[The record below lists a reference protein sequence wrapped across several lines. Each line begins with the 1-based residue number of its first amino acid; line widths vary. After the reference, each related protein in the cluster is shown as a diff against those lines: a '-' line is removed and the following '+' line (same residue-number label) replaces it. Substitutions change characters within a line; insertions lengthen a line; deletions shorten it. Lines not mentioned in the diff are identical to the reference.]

1 EGKSSMN
8 TQNINVKTATPKST
22 ERYGE
27 EPNLYSI
34 SMAEGEKGTDYADFE
49 CYGFDSL
56 KALQKFRSSFP
67 EKMKNEY
74 VYDLSKLGVSNGRHR
89 NITIVSASHYKQFIK
104 QVKALGIDI

>member
-1 EGKSSMN
+1 MKK
-8 TQNINVKTATPKST
+8 NIPNVTPKSSQK
-22 ERYGE
+22 YGE
-27 EPNLYSI
+27 ETNLYSI
-34 SMAEGEKGTDYADFE
+34 TMAEGEKGTDPDDFE

-89 NITIVSASHYKQFIK
+89 NITIVSANHYKQFIK